1 MIMTILRKIQL
12 AFPQRLKRM
21 EKIETLQL
29 GPAQCLHLVRVDGR
43 ELLVA
48 IGAGSPAVLPAAVE
62 LIPREAA

>member
-1 MIMTILRKIQL
+1 MTILRKMQL

-29 GPAQCLHLVRVDGR
+29 GPAQCLHLVRVDGK

-48 IGAGSPAVLPAAVE
+48 IGVGSPVVIPAPAS
-62 LIPREAA
+62 LTPWEAA

>member
-1 MIMTILRKIQL
+1 MTILRKIQL
-12 AFPQRLKRM
+12 AFPPRLKRL

-48 IGAGSPAVLPAAVE
+48 IGTGSPVIVPAPAG
-62 LIPREAA
+62 LTPREAA

>member
-1 MIMTILRKIQL
+1 MTILRKIQL

-29 GPAQCLHLVRVDGR
+29 GPAQCLHLVRVDGM

-48 IGAGSPAVLPAAVE
+48 IGAGSPAVVPAPAK
-62 LIPREAA
+62 LIPLKAAS